1 MSGSE
6 TTLPKP
12 RLLVL
17 ASTYPRWAGDPEP
30 GFVHELSKR
39 LASRFDVTV
48 LCPHAPGARTHE
60 QLDGVNVVRYR
71 YAPERWETL
80 VNDGGIVTNL
90 KRAPWKWLLVPGF
103 MLLQAWWARR
113 LVRQFHIDVVHAH
126 WLIPQGVMA
135 AILCQAR
142 GGPLPYVVT
151 SHGADL
157 YALRVRLLQRLKQ
170 WVLSR
175 AVHATVVSS
184 AMMQMVADMGAATHK
199 VSVLPM
205 GVDVSQRFVPDETVE
220 RNHDEVLFV
229 GRLVEKKGVAHL
241 IRAWPAVL
249 AGRPSATLTIAGF
262 GPEEAHLRR
271 LANELGISASVRF
284 LGALAQSQLPAL
296 YRCAALFVA
305 PFVKASSGDQDG
317 LPVALM
323 EAMACNCPI
332 LVGDVPGLHD
342 LLGEHARQVLMDPR
356 DEPAL
361 ARRIIERLASPNGQV
376 PGVTE
381 MSAHVRARFDWNRI
395 AAEYARLLEQAA
407 RSNSNLPR

>member
-1 MSGSE
+1 MSRPE
-6 TTLPKP
+6 TALSKP

-39 LASRFDVTV
+39 LTSTFDVTV
-48 LCPHAPGARTHE
+48 LCPHARGARTQE

-90 KRAPWKWLLVPGF
+90 KRSPWKWLLVPGF
-103 MLLQAWWARR
+103 MLLQAWWAWR
-113 LVRQFHIDVVHAH
+113 LARQLRIDVVHAH

-135 AILCQAR
+135 AMLRHVR

-157 YALRVRLLQRLKQ
+157 YALRAPLLQRLKR

-175 AVHATVVSS
+175 AAHATVVSS
-184 AMMQMVADMGAATHK
+184 AMKHFVAEMGMSIDK
-199 VSVLPM
+199 LSVVPM
-205 GVDVSQRFVPDETVE
+205 GVDVSQRFVPDDAGE
-220 RNHDEVLFV
+220 RSRDEVLFV

-249 AGRPSATLTIAGF
+249 VGRPSATLTIAGF
-262 GPEEAHLRR
+262 GPDETHLRR
-271 LANELGISASVRF
+271 LVSELGISPSVNF
-284 LGALAQSQLPAL
+284 LGALPQSQLPAL
-296 YRCAALFVA
+296 YRRAALFVA
-305 PFVKASSGDQDG
+305 PFVKARSGDQDG

-342 LLGEHARQVLMDPR
+342 LLGEHAQQVLMDPR

-361 ARRIIERLASPNGQV
+361 ARRIIQRLSAPHAQV
-376 PGVTE
+376 PGVGD
-381 MSAHVRARFDWNRI
+381 MSAHVRARFDWSRI
-395 AAEYARLLEQAA
+395 AAEYARLLEQAL
-407 RSNSNLPR
+407 RPNSTLPR

>member
-1 MSGSE
+1 VTSPE
-6 TTLPKP
+6 TRPPKL

-39 LASRFDVTV
+39 LTSTFDVTV
-48 LCPHAPGARTHE
+48 LCPHAPGARPLEH
-60 QLDGVNVVRYR
+60 LDGVDVVRYR
-71 YAPERWETL
+71 YAPARWETL

-103 MLLQAWWARR
+103 ILFQAWWARR
-113 LVRQFHIDVVHAH
+113 LVRHLHIDVVHAH

-135 AILCQAR
+135 ATLRNTSAR
-142 GGPLPYVVT
+142 PLPYVVT

-157 YALRVRLLQRLKQ
+157 YALRARLLQRLKQ
-170 WVLSR
+170 WVLSG

-184 AMMQMVADMGAATHK
+184 AMKQMVAEMGMVTDK
-199 VSVLPM
+199 VTVLPM
-205 GVDVSQRFVPDETVE
+205 GVDVSQRFVPDDAVARE
-220 RNHDEVLFV
+220 RDEVLFV

-262 GPEEAHLRR
+262 GPDESHLRR
-271 LANELGISASVRF
+271 LVHELGISSSVRF
-284 LGALAQSQLPAL
+284 LGALPQSQLPAL
-296 YRCAALFVA
+296 YRRAALFVA
-305 PFVKASSGDQDG
+305 PFVKARSGDQDG

-342 LLGEHARQVLMDPR
+342 LLGEHAQQVLMDPHN
-356 DEPAL
+356 EPAL
-361 ARRIIERLASPNGQV
+361 ARRIIERLSFPLVQV
-376 PGVTE
+376 PGVAE
-381 MSAHVRARFDWNRI
+381 MSAHVRARFDWDRI

-407 RSNSNLPR
+407 QPNSTLPR